1 MKKLL
6 FILAVAALAAGVS
19 ADDLTTK
26 SGKVYKSFAIMGA
39 APNGILIFHENGKAV
54 IPVKEFPDEYKE
66 KIAKYEKEIPAKK
79 REAAQKKAL
88 RAKQARQAA
97 AEKKKREAERKARMK
112 KFLADEEARK
122 KKRKRQPKQPVQ
134 KQRQNL
140 PMALAEIH
148 SKRTDLQTGTSF
160 YLVPHFRDNTEKA
173 PEFIRTPELFHFP
186 DCRPGRISRACSNPW
201 T

>member
-1 MKKLL
+1 MMKKLL

-88 RAKQARQAA
+88 KAKQARQAA
-97 AEKKKREAERKARMK
+97 AKKETRKREKSP
-112 KFLADEEARK
+112 DEK
-122 KKRKRQPKQPVQ
+122 IP
-134 KQRQNL
+134 
-140 PMALAEIH
+140 
-148 SKRTDLQTGTSF
+148 
-160 YLVPHFRDNTEKA
+160 
-173 PEFIRTPELFHFP
+173 
-186 DCRPGRISRACSNPW
+186 CR
-201 T
+201 

>member
-88 RAKQARQAA
+88 RAKQARAGGS
-97 AEKKKREAERKARMK
+97 RK
-112 KFLADEEARK
+112 
-122 KKRKRQPKQPVQ
+122 
-134 KQRQNL
+134 
-140 PMALAEIH
+140 
-148 SKRTDLQTGTSF
+148 
-160 YLVPHFRDNTEKA
+160 EKA
-173 PEFIRTPELFHFP
+173 GSREKSP
-186 DCRPGRISRACSNPW
+186 DEKIPCR
-201 T
+201 

>member
-66 KIAKYEKEIPAKK
+66 KIAKYE
-79 REAAQKKAL
+79 
-88 RAKQARQAA
+88 
-97 AEKKKREAERKARMK
+97 MK
-112 KFLADEEARK
+112 FPLKNGK
-122 KKRKRQPKQPVQ
+122 PHKRKLSGQNRHDRRQQ
-134 KQRQNL
+134 KRKSGK
-140 PMALAEIH
+140 P
-148 SKRTDLQTGTSF
+148 R
-160 YLVPHFRDNTEKA
+160 EK
-173 PEFIRTPELFHFP
+173 
-186 DCRPGRISRACSNPW
+186 PG
-201 T
+201 